1 MEKKDSKFNDDY
13 YYELAR
19 KNIRRYRKFRE
30 ITQEQLAEKIDVSKD
45 FIAQIESPKIRKHC
59 TLGTLGRIAEAL
71 DILIIDLLKE
81 DD

>member
-1 MEKKDSKFNDDY
+1 MG
-13 YYELAR
+13 
-19 KNIRRYRKFRE
+19 